1 MRTLGFSLILAVL
14 LLAAGCATVSV
25 PPMTATDVM
34 AMAKQGKSA
43 EEIIAELK
51 RTGTVLPLRASDYVA
66 LHEAGV
72 PDQVLDY
79 LQLAQIEDIRWRE
92 RQLYWYGPYYDRYF
106 GWGPWHGPYRGR
118 RGH

>member
-1 MRTLGFSLILAVL
+1 MRTLGFSLILAAL
-14 LLAAGCATVSV
+14 LLAAGCATVSA
-25 PPMTATDVM
+25 PPMTAADVM

-51 RTGTVLPLRASDYVA
+51 RTDTVLALRASEYVA
-66 LHEAGV
+66 LHEGGV

-92 RQLYWYGPYYDRYF
+92 RQLYWYGPYDH
-106 GWGPWHGPYRGR
+106 GWGPWYGPYRGR
-118 RGH
+118 RGR